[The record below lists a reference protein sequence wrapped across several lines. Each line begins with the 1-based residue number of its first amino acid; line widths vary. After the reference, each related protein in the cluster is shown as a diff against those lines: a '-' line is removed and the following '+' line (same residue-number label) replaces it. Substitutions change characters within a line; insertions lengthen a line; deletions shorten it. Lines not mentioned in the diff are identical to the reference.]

1 MHVPEQSTGTN
12 HMQDFPTVPAHQFYK
27 SWLLYILIR
36 VNSKFHNISGCA
48 LLGPW

>member
-1 MHVPEQSTGTN
+1 MYLNKVLGPITCKNFPIVST
-12 HMQDFPTVPAHQFYK
+12 HHFYK

-36 VNSKFHNISGCA
+36 VNSKFHNISGCT